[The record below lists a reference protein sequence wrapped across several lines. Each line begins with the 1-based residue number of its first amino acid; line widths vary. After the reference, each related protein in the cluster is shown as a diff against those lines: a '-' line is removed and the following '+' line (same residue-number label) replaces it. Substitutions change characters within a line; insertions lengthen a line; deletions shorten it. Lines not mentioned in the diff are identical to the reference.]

1 MASNGTSQVNGTHM
15 LGSRTYADEDLGDND
30 GTNYRGDSS
39 NAAAGGAD
47 KKKKKKKNKNKK
59 KTVGAAGQSNE
70 ASGPANNN
78 IFDTASNSYSG
89 RPQSRNRGAAPA
101 DDQDGGKD
109 FTPLKDKIGQSFFE
123 DQDSSE
129 DEGMP
134 DYKIGGYH
142 PVHVGEILLDR
153 YVIIQKL
160 GWGHFS
166 TVWLTKD
173 LKYNSYVAMKV
184 QKSAQHY
191 LEAAYDEVEI
201 LDQVATNWKT
211 QEWKKSVENFYKD
224 DPQLKACLE
233 KYGMSGDTS
242 HCVQLLNSFIHHGP
256 NGKHFVMVFE
266 ILGVNFLEIIKRYDY
281 KGVPLP
287 LVRKLTR
294 QCLIGL
300 DYMHRMCKIIHTD
313 FKPENVVICL
323 REDEVIE
330 IAQTGQLTTTKMFE
344 HQDII
349 KKINMKIAGTLPVA
363 PTIAPQTQAAAAPVE
378 QEEAPVNTDGL
389 TSKQKKNLKK
399 KL

>member
-1 MASNGTSQVNGTHM
+1 MSNIDNGKTAPLRTAATLNPSQTQNDLSTTGTDFSVITDKNKKNKANLGT
-15 LGSRTYADEDLGDND
+15 RTFVEEDLGDDNLQNENEEESGINNLEED
-30 GTNYRGDSS
+30 ALASE
-39 NAAAGGAD
+39 

-59 KTVGAAGQSNE
+59 RANQQQTSEAAGPSN
-70 ASGPANNN
+70 ANEH
-78 IFDTASNSYSG
+78 YSG
-89 RPQSRNRGAAPA
+89 RAQSRTRTAAA
-101 DDQDGGKD
+101 AAEEQQD
-109 FTPLKDKIGQSFFE
+109 FTPLKEKIGQSFFE

-211 QEWKKSVENFYKD
+211 EEWKKSVEDFYKD
-224 DPQLKACLE
+224 DPQLKQSLE
-233 KYGMSGDTS
+233 RYGMSGDTS

-294 QCLIGL
+294 
-300 DYMHRMCKIIHTD
+300 
-313 FKPENVVICL
+313 
-323 REDEVIE
+323 
-330 IAQTGQLTTTKMFE
+330 
-344 HQDII
+344 
-349 KKINMKIAGTLPVA
+349 
-363 PTIAPQTQAAAAPVE
+363 
-378 QEEAPVNTDGL
+378 
-389 TSKQKKNLKK
+389 
-399 KL
+399 